1 MKSFAFAYLFR
12 NTLIIALF
20 VFLSC
25 NSTKIFTQDQIPML
39 KEDISVLASDEM
51 EGRLIGSKGEK
62 LAADYISQRYQKL
75 GLIGL
80 GDNESYLQAFDVKP
94 KVNPH
99 SMIKDT
105 ATITGHNIAGFL
117 DNKAEKTVIIGAH
130 YDHLGYGEMGGSLF
144 AGKEKQIHNGADDN
158 ASGVAAMLAIAERL
172 KVRKFKTYNYLF
184 LAFSGEEEGLWGSN
198 YFSKN
203 PTIDFKT
210 VAFMINMDMV
220 GRLDEEKRIAI
231 YGTGTSPVW
240 DSIIE
245 TIKVPEF
252 KIKKHASGVGPSDHT
267 SFYLQDLPVLHFFTG
282 QHENYHK
289 PSDDAELINYVGLEL
304 VVDYI
309 EELLGLMDQ
318 KPVPVFTKT
327 KGESRSTPS
336 FKVTL
341 GVIPDY
347 LYSDKG
353 MRIDGV
359 REGRP
364 ADNAGIIK
372 GDIVKKM
379 ASLEIIDMMSYMQA
393 LGKFE
398 KGQTIIIIIERD
410 GQLLEKKLTF

>member
-1 MKSFAFAYLFR
+1 MKADIAYL
-12 NTLIIALF
+12 
-20 VFLSC
+20 
-25 NSTKIFTQDQIPML
+25 
-39 KEDISVLASDEM
+39 ASNEL

-62 LAADYISQRYQKL
+62 LASEYISDRYKNL
-75 GLIGL
+75 GLSGIGHT
-80 GDNESYLQAFDVKP
+80 DSYLQAFEVKP
-94 KVNPH
+94 KINPH

-105 ATITGHNIAGFL
+105 ATIIGHNIVGFL
-117 DNKAEKTVIIGAH
+117 NNKAEKTVIIGAH
-130 YDHLGYGEMGGSLF
+130 YDHLGYGEMGGSLY

-158 ASGVAAMLAIAERL
+158 ASGVAAMLAIAERVKAKKL
-172 KVRKFKTYNYLF
+172 KTYNYLF

-203 PTIDFKT
+203 PTINLNK

-231 YGTGTSPVW
+231 HGSGTAPVW
-240 DSIIE
+240 DSVID

-252 KIKKHASGVGPSDHT
+252 KIKKHESGVGPSDHT

-289 PSDDAELINYVGLEL
+289 PSDDAELINYAGLDL
-304 VVDYI
+304 IVDYI
-309 EELLGLMDQ
+309 EELLTIMND
-318 KPVPVFTKT
+318 KPAPLFSKT
-327 KGESRSTPS
+327 KDESAETPS

-347 LYSDKG
+347 LYNEAG

-359 REGRP
+359 NEGKP
-364 ADNAGIIK
+364 AFNAGLIK
-372 GDIVKKM
+372 GDIVKKLGD
-379 ASLEIIDMMSYMQA
+379 LEIIDMMSYMQA

-398 KGQTIIIIIERD
+398 KGQTITITIERD
-410 GQLLEKKLTF
+410 GKLIEKKLTF

>member
-1 MKSFAFAYLFR
+1 MKNYNFFMSLFLVAFVL
-12 NTLIIALF
+12 N
-20 VFLSC
+20 SC
-25 NSTKIFTQDQIPML
+25 NCQKEFTKDQIPTL
-39 KEDISVLASDEM
+39 KKDISFLASDEM

-62 LAADYISQRYQKL
+62 LAAEYISERFTEL
-75 GLIGL
+75 GLLEI
-80 GDNESYLQAFDVKP
+80 DNSDSYLQPFDVKP

-105 ATITGHNIAGFL
+105 STITGHNVVGFL
-117 DNKAEKTVIIGAH
+117 DNKAEKTIIIGAH

-144 AGKEKQIHNGADDN
+144 ASKEKQIHNGADDN
-158 ASGVAAMLAIAERL
+158 ASGIAAMLAIAERI
-172 KVRKFKTYNYLF
+172 KVKNLKTYNYLF

-198 YFSKN
+198 YYSKN
-203 PTIDFKT
+203 PIVDFKN

-231 YGTGTSPVW
+231 HGTGTAPVW
-240 DSIIE
+240 DTLIDSLL
-245 TIKVPEF
+245 VSDF

-282 QHENYHK
+282 QHENYHR
-289 PSDDAELINYVGLEL
+289 PSDDADLINYVGLEL
-304 VVDYI
+304 VVDYL
-309 EELLGLMDQ
+309 ENLLTIMDQ

-327 KGESRSTPS
+327 KDESRKTPS

-341 GVIPDY
+341 SVIPDY
-347 LYSDKG
+347 LYNESG

-359 REGRP
+359 NENGP
-364 ADNAGIIK
+364 ADKAGLVK

-379 ASLEIIDMMSYMQA
+379 GELEIIDMMSYMEA

-398 KGQTIIIIIERD
+398 KGQTIIITIER
-410 GQLLEKKLTF
+410 GGKLLEKSLTF

>member
-1 MKSFAFAYLFR
+1 MKYLNFNVR
-12 NTLIIALF
+12 T
-20 VFLSC
+20 FLAIFLLLQISC
-25 NSTKIFTQDQIPML
+25 NTTKKFTKDQIPTM
-39 KEDISVLASDEM
+39 KADIAYLASNEL

-62 LAADYISQRYQKL
+62 LASEYIFDRYKNL
-75 GLIGL
+75 GLSGIGYT
-80 GDNESYLQAFDVKP
+80 DSYLQAFEVKP
-94 KVNPH
+94 KINPH

-105 ATITGHNIAGFL
+105 ATIIGHNIVGFL
-117 DNKAEKTVIIGAH
+117 NNKAEKTVIIGAH
-130 YDHLGYGEMGGSLF
+130 YDHLGYGEMGGSLY

-158 ASGVAAMLAIAERL
+158 ASGVAAMLAIAERVKAKKL
-172 KVRKFKTYNYLF
+172 KTYNYLF

-203 PTIDFKT
+203 PTINLNK

-231 YGTGTSPVW
+231 HGSGTAPVW
-240 DSIIE
+240 DSVID

-252 KIKKHASGVGPSDHT
+252 KIKKHESGVGPSDHT

-289 PSDDAELINYVGLEL
+289 PSDDAELINYAGLDL
-304 VVDYI
+304 IVDYI
-309 EELLGLMDQ
+309 EELLTIMND
-318 KPVPVFTKT
+318 KPAPLFSKT
-327 KGESRSTPS
+327 KDESAETPS

-347 LYSDKG
+347 LYNEAG

-359 REGRP
+359 NEGKP
-364 ADNAGIIK
+364 AFNAGLIK
-372 GDIVKKM
+372 GDIVKKLGD
-379 ASLEIIDMMSYMQA
+379 LEIIDMMSYMQA

-398 KGQTIIIIIERD
+398 KGQTITITIERD
-410 GQLLEKKLTF
+410 GKLIEKKLTF